1 MRQSKEAA
9 RLCTRRMISSGF
21 RLRLCCWDSIVIAIV
36 QLRPLTGDMP
46 MQVPLAQIFQAYK
59 TVLPQHGINAAE
71 DTFYYRLL
79 ISLSL
84 RPESSWWAKLDAG
97 RRGAEG
103 CDQAALPGLESD
115 SGNIQSPATQQSAK
129 LDAER
134 QRAEVCNQ
142 AALPRLENDSG
153 NSQSPATQQSA
164 KLAAERQRA
173 EVCNQAALPRLEN
186 DSGNSQSPA
195 QQQSAKLLAER
206 QQAEGCNCAVLRCS
220 EGSQSHSPPALQQ
233 LTESARQPDAGR
245 RRVEGCNGAALPGL
259 KSDRAKWGSPAARHH
274 NCSASQQQ
282 RPAESSLGHCTEWR
296 IGARYPPSRPQA
308 FLPATP
314 LTSPSPEDGQWSGE
328 VKQPEPHHRQQPMP
342 GHQLIAGPSA
352 CEDARHSQTRSAE
365 SAPLHSSQQGLW
377 CEAAGTES
385 PSNAPAGQ
393 VYRHDQYEHQ
403 PRHGQK
409 YDRAKPGTEH
419 WQAIADE
426 FLESSTG
433 QQAQHSSRVPPTQK
447 AVQFNSAAIREGC
460 NVQRPVSSGH
470 SSSNPAGR
478 QVSRRA
484 ELRRS
489 LSGSL
494 WESRA
499 QPLRHGSQSV
509 QSYAHEVT
517 L

>member
-1 MRQSKEAA
+1 MRHLLALSCGKARKRICTLA

-21 RLRLCCWDSIVIAIV
+21 QLRLCCWDSAVIVIV
-36 QLRPLTGDMP
+36 QLRPLKGDMP

-84 RPESSWWAKLDAG
+84 RPESSWWDKLDAG

-103 CDQAALPGLESD
+103 CNQAALPGLE
-115 SGNIQSPATQQSAK
+115 I
-129 LDAER
+129 
-134 QRAEVCNQ
+134 
-142 AALPRLENDSG
+142 
-153 NSQSPATQQSA
+153 
-164 KLAAERQRA
+164 
-173 EVCNQAALPRLEN
+173 

-195 QQQSAKLLAER
+195 QQQSAKLPAER
-206 QQAEGCNCAVLRCS
+206 QHAEGCNGAVLRCL

-245 RRVEGCNGAALPGL
+245 LRVEVCNSAALPGL
-259 KSDRAKWGSPAARHH
+259 ESDRDSPATRHH

-282 RPAESSLGHCTEWR
+282 RPAESSCGHRTEWR
-296 IGARYPPSRPQA
+296 ISARYPPTRPQG

-342 GHQLIAGPSA
+342 DHQLIAGPSA

-393 VYRHDQYEHQ
+393 VYCHDQYEHQ

-447 AVQFNSAAIREGC
+447 AVQFDSAAIREGC

-478 QVSRRA
+478 QVSRHA

-494 WESRA
+494 WKSRA

>member
-1 MRQSKEAA
+1 MRHLLALSCGKARKRICTLA

-21 RLRLCCWDSIVIAIV
+21 QLRLCCWDSTVIAIV
-36 QLRPLTGDMP
+36 LRPLKGDMP

-103 CDQAALPGLESD
+103 CKQAALPGLEID
-115 SGNIQSPATQQSAK
+115 SGNSQSPALQQSAK
-129 LDAER
+129 LNAER
-134 QRAEVCNQ
+134 QRAEVCTH
-142 AALPRLENDSG
+142 AALPGLENDSG
-153 NSQSPATQQSA
+153 NSQSPALQQSA
-164 KLAAERQRA
+164 KLHAERQH
-173 EVCNQAALPRLEN
+173 
-186 DSGNSQSPA
+186 
-195 QQQSAKLLAER
+195 
-206 QQAEGCNCAVLRCS
+206 AEGCNGAALRCS
-220 EGSQSHSPPALQQ
+220 EGNQSHSPLALQQ

-259 KSDRAKWGSPAARHH
+259 ESDRTKWGSPATRHH

-282 RPAESSLGHCTEWR
+282 RPAESSCGHCTEWR
-296 IGARYPPSRPQA
+296 ISARYSPSRPQA

-314 LTSPSPEDGQWSGE
+314 LTSPSPEGAQWSGE
-328 VKQPEPHHRQQPMP
+328 VKQPEPHHRQQTMP
-342 GHQLIAGPSA
+342 DHQLVAGPSA
-352 CEDARHSQTRSAE
+352 CEDARHSQSRSAE
-365 SAPLHSSQQGLW
+365 RAPLYSSQHGLW
-377 CEAAGTES
+377 CEAAGTE
-385 PSNAPAGQ
+385 PPRNAPAGQ
-393 VYRHDQYEHQ
+393 VYCHDQYEHQ
-403 PRHGQK
+403 PRHGQE

-447 AVQFNSAAIREGC
+447 ALRFNSAAIREGC
-460 NVQRPVSSGH
+460 DVQRPVSSGH
-470 SSSNPAGR
+470 SISNPAGR

-509 QSYAHEVT
+509 QSYAREVT

>member
-1 MRQSKEAA
+1 MRHLLALSCGKARKRICTLA
-9 RLCTRRMISSGF
+9 RLCTRRMISPGF
-21 RLRLCCWDSIVIAIV
+21 QLRLCRWDSTVIATV
-36 QLRPLTGDMP
+36 QLRPLKADMP

-103 CDQAALPGLESD
+103 C
-115 SGNIQSPATQQSAK
+115 
-129 LDAER
+129 
-134 QRAEVCNQ
+134 NQ
-142 AALPRLENDSG
+142 AALAGLEIDSG
-153 NSQSPATQQSA
+153 NSQSPALQHSA
-164 KLAAERQRA
+164 KLDAEKQRA
-173 EVCNQAALPRLEN
+173 EVCTQAALPGLEN

-206 QQAEGCNCAVLRCS
+206 QHAEGCNGAVLRCS

-245 RRVEGCNGAALPGL
+245 RRVEGCSGAALSGL
-259 KSDRAKWGSPAARHH
+259 ESDRAKWGSPAARHH
-274 NCSASQQQ
+274 NCSARQQQ
-282 RPAESSLGHCTEWR
+282 CPAESSCGHFTEWR
-296 IGARYPPSRPQA
+296 ISARHSPSRPQA
-308 FLPATP
+308 FLPAMP
-314 LTSPSPEDGQWSGE
+314 LTSPAPEDRQWSGE

-342 GHQLIAGPSA
+342 DHQLIAGPSA
-352 CEDARHSQTRSAE
+352 CEDARHSQSRSAE
-365 SAPLHSSQQGLW
+365 RAPLYSSQHGLR

-385 PSNAPAGQ
+385 PRNAPAGQ
-393 VYRHDQYEHQ
+393 VYCHDKCEHQ

-409 YDRAKPGTEH
+409 YDRAKPSTEH
-419 WQAIADE
+419 WHAIADE
-426 FLESSTG
+426 FLQSSTG

-447 AVQFNSAAIREGC
+447 AVQFNSADIREGC
-460 NVQRPVSSGH
+460 NVQRPVSSDH
-470 SSSNPAGR
+470 SISNPAGR

-484 ELRRS
+484 ELQRS

-509 QSYAHEVT
+509 QSYAHEVK